1 MPGTRQLLLAVG
13 ALLLALTITSLA
25 AASGSSRSGERGRRV
40 DTRIVF
46 ENNQTCAGGN
56 DCGRGEI
63 AVVNLNGSGFR
74 RLTRDLTSEESAAWS
89 PAKHRIAFYRNLS
102 IWVMDANGH
111 HQRRLTNTAYAN
123 EPDWSPNG
131 RRIVFSGGATGYGG
145 LWTLTVATGRK
156 TRVLWGKASADAPA
170 WSPDG
175 TRIAFGS
182 NRSGTE
188 QIWILRLRDH
198 RLTQITKPTASP
210 HEMSYM
216 PAWSPD
222 GRRIAVWR
230 DGYIWV
236 IRADGSHARPVG
248 VSAESFTWSAD
259 GRWIV
264 FTERSLYAVHPDG
277 SGRHLIRHEAGRWGD
292 TGPDG

>member
-1 MPGTRQLLLAVG
+1 MTRPEQFLLAVG
-13 ALLLALTITSLA
+13 VFLLSLAVGSIA
-25 AASGSSRSGERGRRV
+25 AASGSGQAGERSQRS
-40 DTRIVF
+40 DMRIVF
-46 ENNQTCAGGN
+46 ENNRACAGGN
-56 DCGRGEI
+56 DCGRGEV

-74 RLTRDLTSEESAAWS
+74 RLTHDLTSEGSAAWS
-89 PAKHRIAFYRNLS
+89 PAKRRIAFYRNLN
-102 IWVMDANGH
+102 IWVMDADGH
-111 HQRRLTNTAYAN
+111 HQRRLSDTAYAN

-131 RRIVFSGGATGYGG
+131 RQIVFSGGVTGYGG
-145 LWTLTVATGRK
+145 LWTMNVTTGRK

-198 RLTQITKPTASP
+198 HLTQITRPFSSP
-210 HEMSYM
+210 HQMSYM

-230 DGYIWV
+230 DGHIWV

-248 VSAESFTWSAD
+248 VTADEFTWSAD
-259 GRWIV
+259 GKWIV
-264 FTERSLYAVHPDG
+264 FSEKSLYAVHPDG
-277 SGRHLIRHEAGRWGD
+277 SGRHLIRREAGRWGD